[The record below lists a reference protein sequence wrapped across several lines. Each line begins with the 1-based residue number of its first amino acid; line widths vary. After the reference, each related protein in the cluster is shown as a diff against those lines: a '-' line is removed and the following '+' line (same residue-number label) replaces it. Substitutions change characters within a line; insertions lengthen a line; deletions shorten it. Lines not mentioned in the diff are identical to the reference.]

1 MEVSPVG
8 IADESGHRTIVVAL
22 DTEVESLRALEWVQD
37 NFYKTGDIV
46 HMVHVCKCMSSPM
59 EVFHGNPSDHWYP
72 APTWCACKSRVSA
85 WRNLPSWP
93 AGVPGT
99 SLHVPDPAPH
109 NESSELMSARQFF
122 MGRQAAMLC
131 FHNMLS
137 LHTWS

>member
-1 MEVSPVG
+1 MVILPTTG
-8 IADESGHRTIVVAL
+8 ILLLLGVPA
-22 DTEVESLRALEWVQD
+22 
-37 NFYKTGDIV
+37 N
-46 HMVHVCKCMSSPM
+46 HV
-59 EVFHGNPSDHWYP
+59 
-72 APTWCACKSRVSA
+72 VSA